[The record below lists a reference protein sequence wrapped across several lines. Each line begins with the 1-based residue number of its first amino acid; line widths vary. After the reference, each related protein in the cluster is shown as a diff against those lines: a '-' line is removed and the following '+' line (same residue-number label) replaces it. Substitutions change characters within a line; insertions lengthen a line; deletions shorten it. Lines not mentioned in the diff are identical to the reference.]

1 VSEPQLH
8 LHLEE
13 ATPADRQPLRT
24 LDVAEADASECFWP
38 GCEASP
44 SFHNRVMIGR
54 DSRPV
59 LEDGTIVGWD
69 KIDWKPVPWN
79 PSKKEV
85 DWVFSQCRREFEIG
99 DQTEEPSEEEV
110 A

>member
-13 ATPADRQPLRT
+13 ATPAERQPLRT

-44 SFHNRVMIGR
+44 SFRVYHGAKWR
-54 DSRPV
+54 DYC
-59 LEDGTIVGWD
+59 DGHVEQGAA
-69 KIDWKPVPWN
+69 
-79 PSKKEV
+79 SKLGLLAYDELPPG
-85 DWVFSQCRREFEIG
+85 F
-99 DQTEEPSEEEV
+99 
-110 A
+110 